1 VTHRLKREMSS
12 CPAGP
17 ALSGQVPEKAR
28 ASLRLGELIVIVG
41 FVALNLAVPLA
52 TTEFYPFSR
61 FPMYIGVPQQVAHYR
76 VTDPLGCELPATD
89 SDLQLYTDE
98 AGHGFV
104 LSPMLNKPGVVPD
117 GAAVTAWVEA
127 RLAAKGPSPAFV
139 DVVREVFGPVDSCR
153 FGLLRREKW
162 RIRNPRWQTE
172 GRP

>member
-1 VTHRLKREMSS
+1 MWTDCLKREMSS
-12 CPAGP
+12 CP

-28 ASLRLGELIVIVG
+28 ASLRAGELLVIVG

-61 FPMYIGVPQQVAHYR
+61 FPMFVGVPQQLAHYR
-76 VTDPLGCELPATD
+76 ITDPLGRDLPATD
-89 SDLQLYTDE
+89 FDLQLQRETDD
-98 AGHGFV
+98 GHGFV
-104 LSPMLNKPGVVPD
+104 LSPMLNQPGVVPD

-139 DVVREVFGPVDSCR
+139 DVVREVSGPSDSRR
-153 FGLLRREKW
+153 FEPVRRENW
-162 RIRNPRWQTE
+162 RIRNPRCQTEE